1 MIYLTGGAR
10 SGKSRLAVEALAG
23 WTGEVSYVAT
33 ALETDEEMTE
43 RIAAH
48 RRARPARW
56 DLIEEPS
63 DLAGVLGVV
72 SAEAAVIIDCL
83 TLWVSNLMESL
94 SDDEVV
100 ALSDVTAE
108 TAATRRAPTIV
119 VSNEVG
125 SGLVPLSAVGRR
137 FRDLHGRVNQT
148 WAGLSDEAYLTVAG
162 RTVALGSGANLL
174 G

>member
-1 MIYLTGGAR
+1 MIFLTGGAS

-23 WTGEVSYVAT
+23 WAGAVSYIAT
-33 ALETDEEMTE
+33 GLETDEEMTE

-48 RRARPARW
+48 RRARPAAW
-56 DLIEEPS
+56 ELIEEPI
-63 DLAGVLGVV
+63 DLAGALGVV
-72 SAEAAVIIDCL
+72 SSEAAVIVDCL

-94 SDDEVV
+94 SDEEIVG
-100 ALSDVTAE
+100 LSDVTAE
-108 TAATRRAPTIV
+108 TAAERLAPTIV

-148 WAGLSDEAYLTVAG
+148 WAGLSEEAYLTVAG
-162 RTVALGSGANLL
+162 RTVVLGSGANLL